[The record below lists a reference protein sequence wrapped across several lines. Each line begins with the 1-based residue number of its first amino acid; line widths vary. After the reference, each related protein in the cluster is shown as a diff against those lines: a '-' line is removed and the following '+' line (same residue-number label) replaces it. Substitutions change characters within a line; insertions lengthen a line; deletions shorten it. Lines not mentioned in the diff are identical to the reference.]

1 MGSGALAESVKWIVA
16 GVAKLLG
23 KRYFGALILEAEN
36 ANFLH
41 LGVFHHSIAQG
52 DNMAGP
58 APKTRNWRARENA
71 HKPKGLHIIVSGE
84 VEVNATNTSP
94 ELAEAPHVGKT
105 LPLDLTI
112 VADSDDPLVAY
123 KGKPVKVWKGASF
136 HKTVSANQFERVSIR
151 WDGKEIA
158 SIPVLD
164 DREHGQHLAGIT
176 ASANAKYGKKPAKP
190 PAKKAAPKK
199 AAAAKKK
206 PKSVGG
212 WAKPKKAKKSAKK
225 AAKKTA
231 KKTAKKSAFK
241 KFVRKLV
248 KKLTPASK
256 KKSKRR

>member
-1 MGSGALAESVKWIVA
+1 MSRLP
-16 GVAKLLG
+16 
-23 KRYFGALILEAEN
+23 
-36 ANFLH
+36 
-41 LGVFHHSIAQG
+41 QG

-71 HKPKGLHIIVSGE
+71 HKPKGLHIIVSGQ

-112 VADSDDPLVAY
+112 VADSDDPLVEY

-136 HKTVSANQFERVSIR
+136 HKTVSANQLERVSIR

-158 SIPVLD
+158 SVPVID
-164 DREHGQHLAGIT
+164 DREHGQHLVALT
-176 ASANAKYGKKPAKP
+176 AAANAKYGKKPAKP

-206 PKSVGG
+206 PKSVGAR
-212 WAKPKKAKKSAKK
+212 AKPKKAKKSARK
-225 AAKKTA
+225 AAKKTV

-256 KKSKRR
+256 KKKR